1 LRLVAVKFR
10 SGANFVFEEIF
21 VYIFC
26 LFLIPCTI
34 YFPVLTTEK
43 LLPVTVTLIHA
54 CAHGKKLKCAMAV
67 TPEFPE
73 SHIVTLG
80 HTR

>member
-26 LFLIPCTI
+26 LFLYTMHDIFSCTHNR
-34 YFPVLTTEK
+34 K
-43 LLPVTVTLIHA
+43 
-54 CAHGKKLKCAMAV
+54 
-67 TPEFPE
+67 
-73 SHIVTLG
+73 IVTGNSHTYPRMRTRKETKMRYGG
-80 HTR
+80 HP